1 MANPAAERVIVVATY
16 VVLAAIGVVAATIE
30 SFLIP
35 LRLPHGIEG
44 LSAAVAFVGNLVIGT
59 AAGLAIRTK
68 AAAIVTTASWFV
80 TIGVLTLYLPGGD
93 VIMPGRL
100 PTDPGVTKVV
110 PAFLILGVVGG
121 LIALLVTL
129 RYIARAD
136 APTSQT

>member
-1 MANPAAERVIVVATY
+1 MPAADRVVLVATY
-16 VVLAAIGVVAATIE
+16 VVLAAIGVVTATIE

-35 LRLPHGIEG
+35 LRLAHGIEG
-44 LSAAVAFVGNLVIGT
+44 LSVALAFVGNLAIGT
-59 AAGLAIRTK
+59 AAGLAFRNR
-68 AAAIVTTASWFV
+68 AAAVVTTASWFV

-110 PAFLILGVVGG
+110 PAFLILGIVGG
-121 LIALLVTL
+121 LLALLVTA

-136 APTSQT
+136 PPTSQT